1 MRIAFTY
8 NLKTG
13 VSEEQ
18 AEFDTPETVAMLER
32 AFQELGHQVTLIE
45 ASCSVRQFIDALEA
59 ARPDLVFNTAEG
71 GVGRGRE
78 AYYPA
83 LFQRLGI
90 PFTGADAYVC
100 TVTLDKHLTK
110 LLVSHH
116 GVRVPGSSFVRG
128 PDQFRRHDLRYPLM
142 VKPNFEGS
150 SMGITAESV
159 VEDPAA
165 LERRAGAML
174 AQFPDGILIEEYI
187 TGRDVV
193 VPFLEAASPETRGI
207 LEPAEYVYLTSTGKR
222 FVIFELDMKM
232 RGFEDVHVRSPAHL
246 EPGQRAEAIRA
257 SRLAV
262 DVLGVRDLGRM
273 DYRLG
278 EDGELYFLEMNAL
291 PSLEPGASIYLSG
304 HLAGLD
310 GVTGVMA
317 KVIESACRRYPSLA
331 AARVVADYGR

>member
-13 VSEEQ
+13 LSEDQ
-18 AEFDTPETVAMLER
+18 AEFDAPETVAMLEQAIR
-32 AFQELGHQVTLIE
+32 QLGHEVVLVE
-45 ASCSVRQFIDALEA
+45 ASGGVRDLVDRLDA

-71 GVGRGRE
+71 GQGRGRE

-90 PFTGADAYVC
+90 PFTGSDAYVC

-110 LLVSHH
+110 LLVAHH
-116 GVRVPGSSFVRG
+116 GVRVPGWAFVREPG
-128 PDQFRRHDLRYPLM
+128 DLERVRDLRFPLM

-159 VEDPAA
+159 VEDAAA
-165 LERRAGAML
+165 LARRVGAML
-174 AQFPDGILIEEYI
+174 AQFPDGVLVEEYI
-187 TGRDVV
+187 AGRDVV

-207 LEPAEYVYLTSTGKR
+207 LEPAEYVYRAAEGRR
-222 FVIFELDMKM
+222 FAIFELDMKM
-232 RGFEDVHVRSPAHL
+232 RGFADVHVRSPAQL
-246 EPGQRAEAIRA
+246 EPGQRAEATRA
-257 SRLAV
+257 SRVAV
-262 DVLGVRDLGRM
+262 EVLGVRDLGRM

-278 EDGELYFLEMNAL
+278 DDGQLYFLEMNAL

-304 HLAGLD
+304 RLAGLD
-310 GVTGVMA
+310 GATGVMA
-317 KVIESACRRYPSLA
+317 KVIESAVRRYPSLA
-331 AARVVADYGR
+331 AARVVAD

>member
-13 VSEEQ
+13 LSEEQ
-18 AEFDTPETVAMLER
+18 AEFDTPETVAMLEG
-32 AFQELGHQVTLIE
+32 AFRQLGHEVVLVE
-45 ASCSVRQFIDALEA
+45 ASGSVRDLLDHLEA

-71 GVGRGRE
+71 GQGRGRE

-90 PFTGADAYVC
+90 PFTGSDAYVC

-110 LLVSHH
+110 LLVADH
-116 GVRVPGSSFVRG
+116 GVRVPGWAFVRAPG
-128 PDQFRRHDLRYPLM
+128 DLARTGALRFPLM

-159 VEDPAA
+159 VEDAAA
-165 LERRAGAML
+165 LARRAGAML
-174 AQFPDGILIEEYI
+174 AQFPDGLLVEEYI
-187 TGRDVV
+187 AGRDVV

-207 LEPAEYVYLTSTGKR
+207 LEPAEYVYRADQGRR
-222 FVIFELDMKM
+222 FAIFELDMKM
-232 RGFEDVHVRSPAHL
+232 RGFADVHVRSPARL

-257 SRLAV
+257 SRIAV
-262 DVLGVRDLGRM
+262 EVLGVRDLGRM

-278 EDGELYFLEMNAL
+278 DDGELYFLEMNAL
-291 PSLEPGASIYLSG
+291 PSLEPGASLYLSG
-304 HLAGLD
+304 QLAGLD
-310 GVTGVMA
+310 GVAGVMA
-317 KVIESACRRYPSLA
+317 KVIESAVRRYPSLA
-331 AARVVADYGR
+331 AARVVAD

>member
-1 MRIAFTY
+1 MRIAFTF

-13 VSEEQ
+13 LSEEQ
-18 AEFDTPETVAMLER
+18 AEYDTPETVSMLEA
-32 AFQELGHQVTLIE
+32 AFRQLGHEVILVE
-45 ASCSVRQFIDALEA
+45 ASGTVRELLDQLDA

-71 GVGRGRE
+71 GQGRDRE

-90 PFTGADAYVC
+90 PFTGSDAYVC

-110 LLVSHH
+110 LLVAHH
-116 GVRVPGSSFVRG
+116 GVRVPGWLFVRELG
-128 PDQFRRHDLRYPLM
+128 DVDRVSLRYPLM

-159 VEDPAA
+159 VEDAAA
-165 LERRAGAML
+165 LRRRAAAML
-174 AQFPDGILIEEYI
+174 VHFPDGILVEEYI
-187 TGRDVV
+187 AGRDVV

-207 LEPAEYVYLTSTGKR
+207 LEPAEYVYVSGGER
-222 FVIFELDMKM
+222 RYAIFELDMKM
-232 RGFEDVHVRSPAHL
+232 RGFSDVHVRSPAHL
-246 EPGQRAEAIRA
+246 EPHQRAEAIRA

-278 EDGELYFLEMNAL
+278 DDGQLYFLEMNAL

-304 HLAGLD
+304 QLAGLD
-310 GVTGVMA
+310 GPAGVMA
-317 KVIESACRRYPSLA
+317 KVIESAVRRYPSLA
-331 AARVVADYGR
+331 AARAVAD

>member
-1 MRIAFTY
+1 MRIAFTF

-13 VSEEQ
+13 QSEEQ
-18 AEFDTPETVAMLER
+18 AEYDTPETVSMLEG
-32 AFQELGHQVTLIE
+32 AFRQLGHEVILVE
-45 ASCSVRQFIDALEA
+45 ASGAVRQLIDQLEA

-71 GVGRGRE
+71 GEGRGRE

-90 PFTGADAYVC
+90 PFTGSDAYVC

-110 LLVSHH
+110 LLVAHH
-116 GVRVPGSSFVRG
+116 GVRVPGWLFVRG
-128 PDQFRRHDLRYPLM
+128 LDDLRRAELRYPLM

-159 VEDPAA
+159 VEDAAA
-165 LERRAGAML
+165 LRRRAGAML
-174 AQFPDGILIEEYI
+174 AQFPDGILVEEYI
-187 TGRDVV
+187 AGRDVV
-193 VPFLEAASPETRGI
+193 VPFLEAAAPETRGV
-207 LEPAEYVYLTSTGKR
+207 LEPAEYVYMSGDER
-222 FVIFELDMKM
+222 RYPIFELDMKM
-232 RGFEDVHVRSPAHL
+232 RGFTDVHVRSPAQL
-246 EPGQRAEAIRA
+246 EPHQRAEAIRA

-304 HLAGLD
+304 ELAGLD
-310 GVTGVMA
+310 GAAGVMA
-317 KVIESACRRYPSLA
+317 KVIESAARRYPSLA
-331 AARVVADYGR
+331 PARAVAD